1 MENMGVR
8 PESARETIDGTT
20 LSFPELHDMEKPTHS
35 IAVRKQES
43 TFRVQETNAD
53 VEYTGPGHTHEDQRD
68 MRRLGKK
75 QELRRNFR
83 FTSIL
88 GFVAIAMGTWE
99 VILSATAAGLTNGGT
114 GGMIWMFVGSYFC
127 FGTIVL
133 SLAEMSSMA

>member
-1 MENMGVR
+1 MGFR
-8 PESARETIDGTT
+8 PGFAREGTN
-20 LSFPELHDMEKPTHS
+20 EDMETTATYGLQDGIKSGEGTH
-35 IAVRKQES
+35 V
-43 TFRVQETNAD
+43 RVQETNMDA
-53 VEYTGPGHTHEDQRD
+53 EYTGPDYTYTDQQD